1 MANFRGLA
9 STLQSLLGPEAES
22 LAEKQALI
30 RRRRKFSASSL
41 LATFVLGYWQH
52 PRARLDDLAQTAA
65 QLGVHV
71 SPQAIDKRF
80 QQPLCD
86 TLRELLRHALQTAL
100 DTNPRAWPLLQS
112 FTTVQLA
119 DSTTIPLAAALADQY
134 PSGGEARGDAA
145 AMKIHVQWDITGGR
159 LIAALDASRN
169 ADNGSTILD
178 TPLPAG
184 SLVLRDLGYFDLDRF
199 VAFNAANISWISRA
213 KANLVIFID
222 GQRLKLVDWLARQ
235 PDDLIDCPIQLSDQ
249 RVPCRLVARRV
260 PASVARQRHEAA
272 QRKSRKKYGRAPSA
286 RQLQACAWTMYVTNL
301 PTAPF
306 DAAAVHTMYR
316 VRWQIELLFKLWKSH
331 AHLDEHR
338 SDDPIRQ
345 LIELFAR
352 LLGVILQHWV
362 VVTTGWQHGRL
373 SLVKAAR
380 VIRAFVPVLLT
391 VWRQTEALT
400 TALEGLAVRIG
411 KCRLTTRK
419 KCPGTHQTLEI
430 EQKRLS

>member
-1 MANFRGLA
+1 MVRFHRLA

-22 LAEKQALI
+22 IAAEQPLI

-41 LATFVLGYWQH
+41 LSTFVLGYWQN

-71 SPQAIDKRF
+71 SPQAIDRRF
-80 QQPLCD
+80 RPPLGD
-86 TLRELLRHALQTAL
+86 ALRELLRHALQTVL
-100 DTNPRAWPLLQS
+100 DTNPRAWPLLGS

-119 DSTTIPLAAALADQY
+119 DSTTIPLTAALADQY
-134 PSGGEARGDAA
+134 PSGGGTRGGAA

-159 LIAALDASRN
+159 LIAALDAARN
-169 ADNGSTILD
+169 ADNGSTVLD
-178 TPLPAG
+178 APLPAG

-199 VAFNAANISWISRA
+199 AAFNAANIAWISRA
-213 KANLVIFID
+213 KANLVVFID

-235 PDDLIDCPIQLSDQ
+235 GDDLIDRPIQLCDQ

-260 PASVARQRHEAA
+260 PDDVARRRHLSA
-272 QRKSRKKYGRAPSA
+272 RKKSRKKYGCAPSA

-301 PTAPF
+301 PAAPF

-331 AHLDEHR
+331 AHLDAHR
-338 SDDPIRQ
+338 SEDPVRQ

-352 LLGVILQHWV
+352 LLGVLLQHWV
-362 VVTTGWQHGRL
+362 LVTTGWQHSRL
-373 SLVKAAR
+373 SMVKAAQ
-380 VIRAFVPVLLT
+380 VIRECVPVLLA

-400 TALEGLAVRIG
+400 TALQALAVRVG